1 MISRLR
7 LREARIS
14 EIEIATVAMQVLLRA
29 IEQASLT
36 GEFRLRASQ

>member
-29 IEQASLT
+29 DANIKL
-36 GEFRLRASQ
+36 FH